1 MRDIVPRFI
10 YVFDLETDKMAR
22 ISSLNKTTPS
32 FKQNGRSDLTPL
44 HGKDVRSHH
53 IPNANFRL
61 IIR

>member
-1 MRDIVPRFI
+1 MSRIVPHFI
-10 YVFDLETDKMAR
+10 YVFDLGTDKMAR

-44 HGKDVRSHH
+44 HGKAVRSHH
-53 IPNANFRL
+53 IPNAKFRL